1 LRIAFHTPLNLFADG
16 GVSGDRRMA
25 RQLVAALESLGHV
38 VEPVKIGRGYLRDS
52 EAASLACLQAEAEAL
67 RENLL
72 ASWRDGTAAA
82 PDLWFTYHN
91 YYRAPDLLGPEIAT
105 ALDIPYVT
113 AEASDAARRAHD
125 EWAPHT
131 AIVRRGLDAA
141 DLHFHFTERDRLGLE
156 PWRREG
162 IALLPLPPFIA
173 FDRNPP
179 RRIADGGPP
188 RLITIAMMREG
199 TKQNSYLAL
208 ARILDRIHDADW
220 RLSIVGDG
228 RKRGE
233 IEQAFSGFPAGRVAF
248 LGLLDRER
256 ALGEL
261 SHHDIFVWPGVR
273 EAYGLVYLEAQATG
287 LPVVAFDSGGVSA
300 TVQRDE
306 TALLAPEGD
315 EAAFAAALAGL
326 LRDGAR
332 RAAMGKAARRF
343 VLSERTMAR
352 AAERLAEGLAIAC
365 RNRSL
370 KRQARA
376 GGAPLP

>member
-1 LRIAFHTPLNLFADG
+1 MRIAFHTPLNLFADG

-105 ALDIPYVT
+105 GLDIPYVT

-141 DLHFHFTERDRLGLE
+141 DLHFHFTERDRL
-156 PWRREG
+156 WRREG

-173 FDRNPP
+173 FDRDPP

-208 ARILDRIHDADW
+208 ARILDRIRDADW

-287 LPVVAFDSGGVSA
+287 LPVVQPRRAAVGNPSGRVA
-300 TVQRDE
+300 V
-306 TALLAPEGD
+306 EGD
-315 EAAFAAALAGL
+315 EGRQRQEGDSLPPPW
-326 LRDGAR
+326 AR
-332 RAAMGKAARRF
+332 RR
-343 VLSERTMAR
+343 
-352 AAERLAEGLAIAC
+352 
-365 RNRSL
+365 
-370 KRQARA
+370 
-376 GGAPLP
+376 GASS